1 MDTAL
6 LISAGIALWTSF
18 SVGPTCLVLAY
29 ALAQFG
35 RDSASGSG
43 WHERGASGSLRGEE
57 LQLSARRELRE
68 PARDRLGAWPYP
80 PKRDLRRPCLVLSHK
95 LICGPTLGLRARSRP
110 RGVIRRALEEVREP
124 ASRLLHP
131 RFLARL
137 ARRGDQHPPRSGV
150 E

>member
-1 MDTAL
+1 M
-6 LISAGIALWTSF
+6 
-18 SVGPTCLVLAY
+18 LAY

-95 LICGPTLGLRARSRP
+95 LWAHPEPPSTFQTKSA
-110 RGVIRRALEEVREP
+110 IRRALEEVREP

-137 ARRGDQHPPRSGV
+137 DRGDQHPPRSGV